1 MISCIFTIPFHHWR
15 NDDKQNSTQHIH
27 SILPDGVNFCGSLVV
42 EIGAKRLRHKCYRWD
57 FSVVKPPTEQE
68 YKRWMNA
75 KTKCEKSKNKK
86 EQQRPVNANHHGAT
100 KIIHVK
106 CVFKARKS
114 KAHSHSHTHTHSLDY
129 RHTKIFV
136 LAFLCQRFCQPS
148 CKLKLRCFVYICL
161 IIFET
166 VRAFLCV
173 KCAYCA

>member
-15 NDDKQNSTQHIH
+15 NDDKQNNTQHIH

-114 KAHSHSHTHTHSLDY
+114 KAHSHSHTHALTRLPPHKNICAGVSLP
-129 RHTKIFV
+129 TILSTTLQAETAV
-136 LAFLCQRFCQPS
+136 FCLYLLDNIQNGS
-148 CKLKLRCFVYICL
+148 S
-161 IIFET
+161 
-166 VRAFLCV
+166 FLCV
-173 KCAYCA
+173 ECAYCT